1 MPAVKECTE
10 TLIRVWQT
18 RARTLGGTMAD
29 EKKIPVHRLRVGDC
43 VQYLDLDDGIRESTI
58 AGLVRGNRTRLI
70 GFYPIRKSD
79 VEPKLAIT
87 IDRIV
92 KAWRPQTAAPSAA

>member
-1 MPAVKECTE
+1 
-10 TLIRVWQT
+10 
-18 RARTLGGTMAD
+18 MAN
-29 EKKIPVHRLRVGDC
+29 EKKIPFHRLRVGDC
-43 VQYLDLDDGIRESTI
+43 VQYLDLDDGIRESTV
-58 AGLVRGNRTRLI
+58 AGLVRGNCARLI

-92 KAWRPQTAAPSAA
+92 KAWRPQATATSAA